1 MEDEEE
7 YKQKREKNNESVKKC
22 RLNEKKKIEAAS
34 AKLDEYKKENKMLED
49 KYSNLQKELNV
60 LKSLF
65 LQSSGTVNSN
75 TESLK
80 SDQVKSDHNN

>member
-34 AKLDEYKKENKMLED
+34 AKLDDYKKENKMLED

>member
-22 RLNEKKKIEAAS
+22 RLNEKKKVEAAS
-34 AKLDEYKKENKMLED
+34 AKLDDYKKENKMLED